1 MDVAGFLAWA
11 GVGLAL
17 SVTVLSAGSFAPL
30 LIVTVP
36 ATLGLAIYVYR
47 RFRLTAAT
55 FGIGPGFAVVWL
67 VLAYA
72 NRHGPGLH
80 CHLVGTPPN
89 AANECKH
96 ERDPAPFL
104 LAGIALC
111 LVGLGWPAARLLR
124 R

>member
-1 MDVAGFLAWA
+1 MDVTGFLVWA

-17 SVTVLSAGSFAPL
+17 SVTVLSAGQFAPL

-36 ATLGLAIYVYR
+36 ATVGLAVYVYR
-47 RFRLTAAT
+47 RKRLTPAA

-67 VLAYA
+67 VIAYA

-89 AANECKH
+89 QATECRH
-96 ERDPAPFL
+96 ERDPQPFL
-104 LAGIALC
+104 VAGVVLC
-111 LVGLGWPAARLLR
+111 LTGLGWPVGRAMR